1 MHQSATT
8 ARMLHKEPP
17 PNPVAS
23 NNNCSVSL
31 VALWITCNSA
41 GPAEDLRSWLWAFR
55 LGCDLGFRE
64 PIGQASHLTWKP
76 PGHVV
81 CSVSHSG
88 TWPKGQQLLK
98 HALSRGPPG
107 ARRRTPPSTRA
118 HFGLFARP
126 GDHTHAAKPRGTCSL
141 LHTRPSWSGNG
152 TTDLSVCEIL
162 SHVSVR
168 STCLHVVTHLRV
180 AEPLCCTF
188 MCFAQ
193 RSILFRRSVIKLF

>member
-41 GPAEDLRSWLWAFR
+41 GPAEALRSWLWAFR
-55 LGCDLGFRE
+55 LGCGLGFRE

-98 HALSRGPPG
+98 HALSRGPPERDG
-107 ARRRTPPSTRA
+107 GPHHPHGPISGCLLDLVTTP
-118 HFGLFARP
+118 
-126 GDHTHAAKPRGTCSL
+126 
-141 LHTRPSWSGNG
+141 TRPSPGAHVLCSIRGHRGVG
-152 TTDLSVCEIL
+152 TGPQISPC
-162 SHVSVR
+162 VR
-168 STCLHVVTHLRV
+168 
-180 AEPLCCTF
+180 F
-188 MCFAQ
+188 
-193 RSILFRRSVIKLF
+193 